1 MGPVSGE
8 RDVSAEWN
16 DVDRNNMGRA
26 PINEGQARL
35 TANQIRLQADQINGS
50 KLQLSCLLLRSIR
63 CKIEDQVTLLKRKPV
78 QRNTTGR
85 KPTLKVS
92 D

>member
-35 TANQIRLQADQINGS
+35 TANQIRLQAD
-50 KLQLSCLLLRSIR
+50 
-63 CKIEDQVTLLKRKPV
+63 
-78 QRNTTGR
+78 
-85 KPTLKVS
+85 
-92 D
+92 